1 MMNKKAQLNMFEAIT
16 AIAIIIMAV
25 FFVRSF
31 YGGPSLKVAA
41 SSDQLETYGEDIL
54 RTLDQ
59 PSSNIPDKYHNSLLV
74 KYIVKNESE
83 DFSKFVEN
91 LLPGTALY
99 SIYIY
104 NVSGDNLSLW
114 YPTEELPKAGNIV
127 RSTRA
132 FVYKGFLFEVQ
143 LEVWYI

>member
-1 MMNKKAQLNMFEAIT
+1 MNNKAQLNMFEAIT

-31 YGGPSLKVAA
+31 YGAPSLEVAA
-41 SSDQLETYGEDIL
+41 SSEQLETYGDDIL

-59 PSSNIPDKYHNSLLV
+59 PNSLIPEKYHGSLLV
-74 KYIVKNESE
+74 KYIVNNNSK
-83 DFSKFVEN
+83 DFSDFVET
-91 LLPGTALY
+91 LLPATALY

-104 NVSGDNLSLW
+104 NVSGDEISLW
-114 YPTEELPKAGNIV
+114 YPTEELPKSGNIV
-127 RSTRA
+127 RSSRA
-132 FVYKGFLFEVQ
+132 FVYKGFVFEVQ